1 MLTKPMCDGE
11 CTMPP
16 AGSGPA
22 PGFGTLSVLMP
33 PGRYTVR
40 LTVDGKTQEQP
51 LEVLKDPNQKETDQD
66 IRAST
71 DLLLAIQN
79 DMNNA
84 SEMLGTI
91 ETVRSQIEALA
102 PQLANVA
109 EVRATADDVAK
120 KFLGVEGNL
129 VDPRLTGRGQDE
141 VRYPVKLGGQ
151 LNWLAGGVSA
161 SDYAP
166 TTQQGQ
172 VQQVLDKQARD
183 TRDALQRLIAGD
195 LARLNA
201 QLKAKGLKTIEVSM
215 PAVVF

>member
-1 MLTKPMCDGE
+1 MLTKPMYDAEFTMQPDG
-11 CTMPP
+11 
-16 AGSGPA
+16 SRPA

-102 PQLANVA
+102 PQLANAA